1 MSQIFQAQKITNN
14 SIAKAQTQYMK
25 FLLLFLLIVS
35 IIAAIVAIM
44 EAHQL
49 ETDYLRVIEHKHKDN
64 DTEK

>member
-1 MSQIFQAQKITNN
+1 MLQIYRTQRTTNN
-14 SIAKAQTQYMK
+14 SIAKAQIQFMK

-35 IIAAIVAIM
+35 VIAAIIAIV

-49 ETDYLRVIEHKHKDN
+49 ETDYLEIIERKHKHN

>member
-1 MSQIFQAQKITNN
+1 MSQTSQTQKTIHNFTK
-14 SIAKAQTQYMK
+14 KAQNQFMK

-35 IIAAIVAIM
+35 IIAASVAIA

>member
-1 MSQIFQAQKITNN
+1 
-14 SIAKAQTQYMK
+14 MK

-35 IIAAIVAIM
+35 VIAAIVAIV

-49 ETDYLRVIEHKHKDN
+49 ETDYLEIIERKHKHN

>member
-1 MSQIFQAQKITNN
+1 MLQIFQIQKTTNN

-35 IIAAIVAIM
+35 VIAAIVAIV
-44 EAHQL
+44 EAHHL
-49 ETDYLRVIEHKHKDN
+49 ETDYLRVIERKHKNN

>member
-1 MSQIFQAQKITNN
+1 
-14 SIAKAQTQYMK
+14 MK

-35 IIAAIVAIM
+35 VVAAIIAIV

-49 ETDYLRVIEHKHKDN
+49 ETDYLRITEHKHKDN